1 MGGGRFE
8 LNRFDTWSGSG
19 ERDSLSLCEAPDSRH
34 NDAVQRV
41 VYRGR
46 ALAYRIPVGAEEHTM
61 AMQIARRDV
70 GAVTVL
76 DLKGKM
82 AGEAGP
88 TLSDTVETLTRDGRL
103 QLLLNLAE
111 VSFVDSG
118 SLGTILSLRGAVAK
132 QGGALKLSNVTTR
145 ISDLLVTTKLEMVF
159 DSFGS
164 EAEALQSFES

>member
-1 MGGGRFE
+1 
-8 LNRFDTWSGSG
+8 
-19 ERDSLSLCEAPDSRH
+19 
-34 NDAVQRV
+34 
-41 VYRGR
+41 
-46 ALAYRIPVGAEEHTM
+46 M